1 MYISLLTLILRIG
14 GAATFS
20 AFFTIFLPV
29 EWMASTHE
37 ALGLGTFPRA
47 AVVDYLARSI
57 ALLYGFHGVL
67 MLIVSTDPFRYRTIV
82 TFLGIMNVIF
92 GVAILGIDLHA
103 GMPMWWTVGESVSI
117 FITGVVVLLLVQRV
131 RT

>member
-14 GAATFS
+14 GVATVS
-20 AFFTIFLPV
+20 AFFTVFLPV

-37 ALGLGTFPRA
+37 ALGLGTFPRT

-67 MLIVSTDPFRYRTIV
+67 MLIVSSDPFRYRTIV
-82 TFLGIMNVIF
+82 AFLGIMNVLF

-117 FITGVVVLLLVQRV
+117 FVTGVVLLLLVQRV
-131 RT
+131 RP

>member
-14 GAATFS
+14 GVATVS
-20 AFFTIFLPV
+20 AFFTVFLPV

-37 ALGLGTFPRA
+37 ALGLGTFPRT

-67 MLIVSTDPFRYRTIV
+67 MLIVSSDPFRYRTIV
-82 TFLGIMNVIF
+82 TFLGIMNITF
-92 GVAILGIDLHA
+92 GIAILGIDLHA
-103 GMPMWWTVGESVSI
+103 GMPMWWTVGESASI
-117 FITGVVVLLLVQRV
+117 FITGVVLLLLVQRV
-131 RT
+131 RP

>member
-14 GAATFS
+14 GVATFS

-92 GVAILGIDLHA
+92 GLAILGIDLHA

-117 FITGVVVLLLVQRV
+117 FITGVVMLLLVQRV
-131 RT
+131 RS